1 MYRTNFSLIFVEQIK
16 TFEDKQK
23 LTEFIT
29 TRLALQEIF
38 QVERILDINLKPYEI
53 QNICN
58 NSKYMDNRKI
68 NIVIFGLQLY
78 TFFP

>member
-29 TRLALQEIF
+29 TRLALQEMLK
-38 QVERILDINLKPYEI
+38 QVL
-53 QNICN
+53 
-58 NSKYMDNRKI
+58 
-68 NIVIFGLQLY
+68 
-78 TFFP
+78 